1 MATVAEL
8 MDLAKRK
15 IAEDKGQAAVVGA
28 VYKFVLDGE
37 GGGTYVINLKDNPG
51 VTEGDGEAQCTIK
64 MSAKDYVDMVEG
76 RVSGQRLF
84 FTGRLKIKGDMRL
97 AMKLEEFTSA
107 MKA

>member
-1 MATVAEL
+1 MATVTEL
-8 MDLAKRK
+8 MDLAKTK
-15 IAEDKGQAAVVGA
+15 IAEDKGQAAAVGA

-51 VTEGDGEAQCTIK
+51 VTEGDGDAQCTIK

-76 RVSGQRLF
+76 RISGQRLF

>member
-15 IAEDKGQAAVVGA
+15 IAEDTGQAATVGA

-37 GGGTYVINLKDNPG
+37 GGGTYVINLKDDPG
-51 VTEGDGEAQCTIK
+51 VTEGDGAAQCTIK

-84 FTGRLKIKGDMRL
+84 FTGRMKIKGDMRL